1 MKIYEYMPEKNKN
14 RLNGIIMMLIGI
26 AAIMFLTPMIFSQIP
41 FHWIF
46 QLVGMISLVAVI
58 FIITRYIAKSFIY
71 TIWQNDDGSFDL
83 TVCEL
88 INGKKRTTVCRIG
101 TDSITEAYLLHIE
114 NSDEKMQEK
123 QLSANARAE
132 RRKSFDYSHD
142 MMASPICVLLVKECG
157 EELLIKLSVNDELYS
172 YLKTE

>member
-1 MKIYEYMPEKNKN
+1 MPEKNKN
-14 RLNGIIMMLIGI
+14 RLNGIVMLLIG
-26 AAIMFLTPMIFSQIP
+26 AAALMFLTPMVFTDIP
-41 FHWIF
+41 FRWVI
-46 QLVGMISLVAVI
+46 QLFGMLSLVAVI

-71 TIWQNDDGSFDL
+71 TIWQNDDGSLDM

-101 TDSITEAYLLHIE
+101 LEGITEAHLIHTE
-114 NSDEKMQEK
+114 NSDEKIQEK

-142 MMASPICVLLVKECG
+142 IGASPVCVLLVRECG
-157 EELLIKLSVNDELYS
+157 EELYIKLSANDELYS